1 MNITVAINT
10 IAGGAGEGAIAHEGS
25 IRASASKNQGTEK
38 CSVGE
43 FMSNGTLE
51 HQEQYGK
58 EIRVDLVKESELLQR
73 ITTVVGDYYPLE
85 HKKTD
90 KFIPILEARGMQ
102 DNDKDEFGHRR
113 DTLPIAHALDQY
125 SEKKIHSAVFQFLE
139 ESDGENEVAMK
150 SNLALKRLLA
160 VNAQGIIVRNN
171 PGTLSAFSQ
180 KNFDDMLRE
189 LADAGLMIMTHPD
202 VMLTLGAKDVSYR

>member
-1 MNITVAINT
+1 MAKRSEKIRSKKAIMSFSNASQPSLETIIPLNT
-10 IAGGAGEGAIAHEGS
+10 
-25 IRASASKNQGTEK
+25 
-38 CSVGE
+38 
-43 FMSNGTLE
+43 
-51 HQEQYGK
+51 
-58 EIRVDLVKESELLQR
+58 
-73 ITTVVGDYYPLE
+73 
-85 HKKTD
+85 KKTD

-189 LADAGLMIMTHPD
+189 LANAGLMIMAHPD
-202 VMLTLGAKDVSYR
+202 VMSTLGAKDVSYRLTFQVLFVCGVVEFEE